1 MVVITGWCSAKG
13 IRSHTLPYPP
23 IKDSDQPAHLRS
35 LIRIFDGGYMVGQGP
50 KVSSRGKV
58 SLLSDSADAQM
69 DLNLSCAH
77 IPTCTLCWILAEI
90 S

>member
-1 MVVITGWCSAKG
+1 
-13 IRSHTLPYPP
+13 
-23 IKDSDQPAHLRS
+23 
-35 LIRIFDGGYMVGQGP
+35 MVGQGP

-58 SLLSDSADAQM
+58 SLLSDSAEAQM

-77 IPTCTLCWILAEI
+77 MPTCTLCRIFAEI